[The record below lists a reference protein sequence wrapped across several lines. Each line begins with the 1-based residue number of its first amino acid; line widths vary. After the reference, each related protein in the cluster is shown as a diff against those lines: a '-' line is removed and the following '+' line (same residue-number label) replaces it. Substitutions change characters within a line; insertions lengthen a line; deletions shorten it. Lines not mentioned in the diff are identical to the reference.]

1 MNVDLKNHLENHLTN
16 PHLNFI
22 ISHNCK
28 YCKLD
33 RRLQF
38 GKLFQTPKTN
48 RRNDINSFYYQLQ
61 SSHFYNNSSPQTII
75 TSNTSNQN
83 IINYISNSPIEYNS
97 DNYLEWE
104 LSENNNSQVSIN
116 KLNNNSEVS
125 IFLRGIT
132 KPERCSICY
141 DFIRSF
147 QIIRTLNCQH
157 YFHQK
162 CIDKWLESKTN
173 CPICRSGI

>member
-1 MNVDLKNHLENHLTN
+1 MNVDLKNHLEIHLAN
-16 PHLNFI
+16 PHLNYI

-38 GKLFQTPKTN
+38 GKLFQTPRTIRSSN
-48 RRNDINSFYYQLQ
+48 LNSSYYQLQ
-61 SSHFYNNSSPQTII
+61 SSHFYHHSSSQPTII
-75 TSNTSNQN
+75 NSNTNLNMIHSLP
-83 IINYISNSPIEYNS
+83 NSPMEYNP
-97 DNYLEWE
+97 DDYQEWDV
-104 LSENNNSQVSIN
+104 SENNDSSVSIN
-116 KLNNNSEVS
+116 QLNNNSEIS
-125 IFLRGIT
+125 LYLRGVA

-157 YFHQK
+157 HFHQK
-162 CIDKWLESKTN
+162 CIDKWLESKPN